1 MFTQR
6 SSFFPSLCAIIH
18 NLLRIFN
25 MLRDPKI
32 PDATI
37 ERISFYSR
45 PLEKLLSSET
55 LVVSSEKLAELCKV
69 NPAQVRKDLS
79 YFGEFGVRGIGYGV
93 RDLLTEIRKILVSDR
108 EWRMAIVGMG
118 NMGMALV
125 QHENFSRRG
134 YRFVVAFDPDPGK
147 VGAQLTNGLTIR
159 ALKDIPSLIKELE
172 VEVGVI
178 ATQPGQAQAVADML
192 AAAGTKAI
200 LNCSPIHIRKQ
211 EPCLVENVDFTVNL
225 DNLAYHL
232 GKKD

>member
-1 MFTQR
+1 M
-6 SSFFPSLCAIIH
+6 SK
-18 NLLRIFN
+18 
-25 MLRDPKI
+25 DPKI

-37 ERISFYSR
+37 ERISLYSR
-45 PLEKLLSSET
+45 PLEELLSGGT

-93 RDLLTEIRKILVSDR
+93 RDLLVEIKRILVSDR
-108 EWRMAIVGMG
+108 EWRMAIVGLG

-125 QHENFSRRG
+125 QHENFNKRG

-147 VGAQLTNGLTIR
+147 VGSKLPSGLVIR
-159 ALKDIPSLIKELE
+159 ALKEIPTDIVELE

-178 ATQPGQAQAVADML
+178 ATQPGQAQTVADIL
-192 AAAGTKAI
+192 SAAGIKAI
-200 LNCSPIHIRKQ
+200 LNCSPIQIRQQ
-211 EPCLVENVDFTVNL
+211 ESCLVENVDFTVNL

>member
-1 MFTQR
+1 M
-6 SSFFPSLCAIIH
+6 SK
-18 NLLRIFN
+18 
-25 MLRDPKI
+25 DPKI

-37 ERISFYSR
+37 ERISLYSR
-45 PLEKLLSSET
+45 PLELLLSGGT
-55 LVVSSEKLAELCKV
+55 MVVSSERLAELCEV

-93 RDLLTEIRKILVSDR
+93 RDLLVEIKKILVSDR
-108 EWRMAIVGMG
+108 EWRMAIVGLG

-125 QHENFSRRG
+125 QHENFNKRG

-147 VGAQLTNGLTIR
+147 VGSELPNGLVIR
-159 ALKDIPSLIKELE
+159 ALKELPFLIEELE

-178 ATQPGQAQAVADML
+178 ATQPGQAQTVAEIL
-192 AAAGTKAI
+192 IAAGIKAI
-200 LNCSPIHIRKQ
+200 LNCSPIQIRQQ
-211 EPCLVENVDFTVNL
+211 ESCLVENVDFTVNL